1 MFGTTK
7 TKEYWKKIM
16 REILF
21 RGKRKDNGEWIK
33 GLLLKQLDLDGS
45 DELCIQSWE
54 RDGEGV
60 SSRVVSVI
68 PDTVGQYTGL
78 TDKNGKMIFEGDIV
92 EYPEGIAEITWEE
105 TEALFGIKQD
115 NDVCDF
121 NSYWGQ
127 NLEVIGNVHDNP
139 ELLKGEE

>member
-1 MFGTTK
+1 MEQIDPK
-7 TKEYWKKIM
+7 TI
-16 REILF
+16 
-21 RGKRKDNGEWIK
+21 
-33 GLLLKQLDLDGS
+33 
-45 DELCIQSWE
+45 
-54 RDGEGV
+54 
-60 SSRVVSVI
+60 
-68 PDTVGQYTGL
+68 GQYTGL

-127 NLEVIGNVHDNP
+127 NLEVIGNVYDNP